1 MYGTLWQQPT
11 LCFRRPH
18 RLRSPLRW
26 ELQVGPVVL
35 RFTPSLDIWAFLRSI
50 SPSCVRRFIEHA
62 PDADVTRI

>member
-35 RFTPSLDIWAFLRSI
+35 PFYSLGCDIWAFLRSI
-50 SPSCVRRFIEHA
+50 STELRA
-62 PDADVTRI
+62 PIY